1 MRRISSRWTV
11 FTKRVFPVV
20 WFGFLALFFVI
31 SLAGMA
37 SDRKPPIPFLLIPLA
52 MAACGYFLMRNLIFD
67 LADEVWDVGT
77 ELVVKNKGQQ
87 VRLPL
92 IEISNVRYTVV
103 TSPQRVTL
111 TLRHPTVLGN
121 EITFAPPA
129 VWVPFSKHPI
139 VESLIERI
147 DAARRL

>member
-11 FTKRVFPVV
+11 CTTRVFPVV

-37 SDRKPPIPFLLIPLA
+37 SDRKPPIPFLPIPLA

-67 LADEVWDVGT
+67 LPDEGSGGGPEW
-77 ELVVKNKGQQ
+77 VVKNKGQQ
-87 VRLPL
+87 VLLSL
-92 IEISNVRYTVV
+92 IEISNVRYTVA
-103 TSPQRVTL
+103 TSRRRVTL

-121 EITFAPPA
+121 EI
-129 VWVPFSKHPI
+129 
-139 VESLIERI
+139 
-147 DAARRL
+147 